1 MQRTTLCIII
11 ICDFI
16 NRVFHR
22 YPFQI
27 YNVIIRY
34 KSRVPNTVAASF
46 FVLAFYLYISL
57 ALFFFYMQ
65 STLQLLKNQHP
76 AFRPRYAWGSCVIST
91 ALRVIKWWT
100 DAPYV
105 PARLTSNGWD
115 NAATSIKNVLKKEIK
130 RIHCFPSLK
139 K

>member
-1 MQRTTLCIII
+1 MNRTPLCIII

-22 YPFQI
+22 YPLQI

-34 KSRVPNTVAASF
+34 KSRVAASF
-46 FVLAFYLYISL
+46 FVLALIFIFLQLY
-57 ALFFFYMQ
+57 FFFHMQ

-76 AFRPRYAWGSCVIST
+76 AFRQRCAQGSCAIST
-91 ALRVIKWWT
+91 APRVIKWWT

-105 PARLTSNGWD
+105 PASLTSNGWD
-115 NAATSIKNVLKKEIK
+115 NAATSIKTVLKKEIK
-130 RIHCFPSLK
+130 HIHCFPSLK